1 MYFISVT
8 VIYLDNGAE
17 NSCISSN
24 FGFFLEC
31 TLIHVF
37 FCNALLDGSKL
48 GAWQIVFP

>member
-1 MYFISVT
+1 MYFISVI

-31 TLIHVF
+31 TLVHVSF
-37 FCNALLDGSKL
+37 FAMLD
-48 GAWQIVFP
+48 QMD